1 MAKRARLLQPDTVT
15 PTRLGDI
22 PTVSRE
28 AIVNALMDG
37 EAMLAM
43 AGGVLEVV
51 VERAETGVP
60 DERVTVAALIRWK
73 DRTDAKPQPE
83 RTEPV
88 QAPAAAAPPAP
99 EPEVEAEPVPPDVG
113 VEQLVTVPDD
123 GLDLST
129 LEEEDLSSIPETL
142 R

>member
-15 PTRLGDI
+15 PTRLGEI

-28 AIVNALMDG
+28 ALVGALMDG
-37 EAMLAM
+37 EAMLTM
-43 AGGVLEVV
+43 AGGVLEII

-60 DERVTVAALIRWK
+60 DERVTTMALIRWK
-73 DRTDAKPQPE
+73 DRTDARPQPE
-83 RTEPV
+83 RSEPLKPAAS
-88 QAPAAAAPPAP
+88 APAAEQPAETELDITERPPALLAAD
-99 EPEVEAEPVPPDVG
+99 EVG
-113 VEQLVTVPDD
+113 D

-129 LEEEDLSSIPETL
+129 LEEEDLSSIPQPL